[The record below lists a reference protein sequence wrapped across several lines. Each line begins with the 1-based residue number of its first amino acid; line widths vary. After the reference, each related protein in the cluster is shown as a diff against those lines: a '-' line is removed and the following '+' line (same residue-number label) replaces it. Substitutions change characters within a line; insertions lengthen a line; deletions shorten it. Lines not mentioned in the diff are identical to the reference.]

1 MAHMKPRR
9 YNCKGWELLTDT
21 EKDPDS
27 NCITKQE
34 YEEALAAAKAQ
45 KVCEWHSRSPRA
57 LAPAGPHLS
66 LPCRGSRRRR
76 SRPSRLLRHQQQ
88 CHSHHAFALRTLR

>member
-9 YNCKGWELLTDT
+9 YNCKGWDLLTDA

-45 KVCEWHSRSPRA
+45 KVCEWHSRYQGPWLLQAHSSHC
-57 LAPAGPHLS
+57 PAEETGGGGPGQAECPGVSSCVTAIRHS
-66 LPCRGSRRRR
+66 LQE
-76 SRPSRLLRHQQQ
+76 H
-88 CHSHHAFALRTLR
+88 